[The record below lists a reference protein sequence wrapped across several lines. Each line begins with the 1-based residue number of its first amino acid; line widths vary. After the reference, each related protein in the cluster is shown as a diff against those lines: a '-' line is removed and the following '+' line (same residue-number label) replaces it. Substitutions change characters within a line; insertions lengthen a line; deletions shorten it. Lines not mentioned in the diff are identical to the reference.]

1 VARAEYHVDAVRELD
16 EAVGFINNDWAGRG
30 DLFLDAFN
38 TAIERLLLF
47 PRSGKASGRRMRKWI
62 MLRWKYTII
71 YSVEDYGIFI
81 HAIAHHARRPN
92 YWRSRLR

>member
-1 VARAEYHVDAVRELD
+1 
-16 EAVGFINNDWAGRG
+16 
-30 DLFLDAFN
+30 
-38 TAIERLLLF
+38 
-47 PRSGKASGRRMRKWI
+47 MRKWI

-71 YSVEDYGIFI
+71 YSIEDYGIFI